1 MAAIKFIHHHL
12 QHVNVRVA
20 INLIMVNV
28 FQSVILTQ
36 FGKLALV
43 SVLLNIHFMEVPV
56 ENVQLIQSRTK
67 IKHPV
72 SVTHP
77 LKCTMQMPINVR
89 IVLQNPPQM

>member
-1 MAAIKFIHHHL
+1 MMVANVMMAT
-12 QHVNVRVA
+12 
-20 INLIMVNV
+20 NLKMEDV
-28 FQSVILTQ
+28 FQSVMQIQ
-36 FGKLALV
+36 FGKLELV
-43 SVLLNIHFMEVPV
+43 FVLLNIHSMEALA
-56 ENVQLIQSRTK
+56 ENAQLIQSQTK